1 MTHDHPG
8 ARSECRP
15 APLQTGASPASN
27 TSEDLQDFQ
36 MILMCGQVHKPLA
49 QGTICYPILC
59 LSSRMRSTPVKL
71 TVHPEVTVSLF
82 WC

>member
-36 MILMCGQVHKPLA
+36 MILSA
-49 QGTICYPILC
+49 QAPGPGHYLLPNT
-59 LSSRMRSTPVKL
+59 LSVIEDEE
-71 TVHPEVTVSLF
+71 HA
-82 WC
+82 C